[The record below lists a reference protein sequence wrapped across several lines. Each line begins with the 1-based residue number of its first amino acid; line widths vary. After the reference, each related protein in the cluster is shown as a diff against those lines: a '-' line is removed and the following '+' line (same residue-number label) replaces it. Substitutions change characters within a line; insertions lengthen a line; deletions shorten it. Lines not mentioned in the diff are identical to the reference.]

1 MRTHIAKSLQSRC
14 KAIQHGVKV
23 YNEAAVEIGQPTLD
37 WTKVSHYA
45 FLEEFA
51 LLGATSEDIRSKR
64 WAEPAVRELMKQAL
78 RVERA
83 HEEIKRCNI
92 EIRRLH
98 TAIADEENTF
108 SRVLNGLTDSPIFG
122 AISEFCTRR
131 RRINAHIL
139 ARLQDIY
146 VLKGFTGDTNVGV
159 RKGSIPAD
167 HSSLSTIEDLLV
179 DERWQLDSDNRD
191 DGDDIDADDAVA
203 EEIGGLVNYI
213 ADLPMHE

>member
-1 MRTHIAKSLQSRC
+1 M
-14 KAIQHGVKV
+14 

-108 SRVLNGLTDSPIFG
+108 SRILNGLTDSPIFG

-167 HSSLSTIEDLLV
+167 HSSSSTIEDLLV

-191 DGDDIDADDAVA
+191 DGDDIDADDAVT

-213 ADLPMHE
+213 ADLPTHK